1 VFFLEFDGS
10 TWYKISINLGQNTL
24 GSVTK
29 DISLGEIY
37 SSLMFDL
44 TCEACGPFIVSYWRV
59 VDLVHADH
67 TKLPR

>member
-1 VFFLEFDGS
+1 MSV
-10 TWYKISINLGQNTL
+10 NLDQNTW

-44 TCEACGPFIVSYWRV
+44 TCEACGPFIVSYWCA
-59 VDLVHADH
+59 VDLVHAI
-67 TKLPR
+67 